1 MKHLLIILFLF
12 PFLLNGQTS
21 KGLIVKTLVFQDAF
35 HQNPNLVFEKIINR
49 NYSVELLLALRNGDW
64 YNNGGE
70 GPPAPHFS
78 ISTGYTIGL
87 STKYY
92 LTKRKVIPDSWFVSG
107 IFRFNSTTIKTAE
120 IQTGIHSEP
129 RRINLNRKGPEIGFI
144 FGRQLLFLKHF
155 TTELYVGG
163 GTYLQ
168 YYEEEFISGPENEV
182 IPKQTVFT
190 FRPYLGLTLGY
201 IFRKK

>member
-1 MKHLLIILFLF
+1 MKHLLIILFIF
-12 PFLLNGQTS
+12 PFFLNAQTS

-35 HQNPNLVFEKIINR
+35 HQNPNLVFEKIINK

-78 ISTGYTIGL
+78 TSTGYTIGL

-92 LTKRKVIPDSWFVSG
+92 FAKRKVIPDSWFVSG
-107 IFRFNSTTIKTAE
+107 ILRFNSTTIKNAE

-129 RRINLNRKGPEIGFI
+129 RKVNLNRKGPEIGVR

-168 YYEEEFISGPENEV
+168 SYVEEYISGPENEV
-182 IPKQTVFT
+182 IPVQTVFT

>member
-1 MKHLLIILFLF
+1 MKHLLIILFIF
-12 PFLLNGQTS
+12 PFFLNAQTS

-35 HQNPNLVFEKIINR
+35 HQNPNLVFEKIINK

-78 ISTGYTIGL
+78 TSTGYTIGL

-92 LTKRKVIPDSWFVSG
+92 FAKRKVIPDSWFVSG
-107 IFRFNSTTIKTAE
+107 ILRFNSTTIKNAE

-129 RRINLNRKGPEIGFI
+129 RKVNLNRKGPEIGVR

-168 YYEEEFISGPENEV
+168 SYVEEYISGPENEV
-182 IPKQTVFT
+182 IPVQTVFT
-190 FRPYLGLTLGY
+190 FRPYLGFTLGY

>member
-1 MKHLLIILFLF
+1 MKRLLILLILF

-21 KGLIVKTLVFQDAF
+21 KGFLIKTLVLQDAF
-35 HQNPNLVFEKIINR
+35 YQNPNIIFEKLINK

-70 GPPAPHFS
+70 GPPTPEFS
-78 ISTGYTIGL
+78 ASDGFTVGL
-87 STKYY
+87 STRYY
-92 LTKRKVIPDSWFVSG
+92 LTKQKVIPDSWFVSG
-107 IFRFNSTTIKTAE
+107 ILRYNNTKIKNAE

-129 RRINLNRKGPEIGFI
+129 RTVNLNRKGPEIGI
-144 FGRQLLFLKHF
+144 AFGRQLIFLKHF

-168 YYEEEFISGPENEV
+168 FYEEEYISGPENEV
-182 IPKQTVFT
+182 IPEQTVFT

-201 IFRKK
+201 IFRKN